1 MNLPVF
7 FGLLVLFLISWGAW
21 AAWEFLTAV
30 YNDKENDDEN
40 K

>member
-7 FGLLVLFLISWGAW
+7 FGLLVLFLMGWGAW
-21 AAWEFLTAV
+21 VVWEFLTAV
-30 YNDKENDDEN
+30 YDEKESKDEN